1 MIQFGGM
8 ILVMA
13 GVAAAPYVKKAVIKV
28 QSIGSVDRSRDNIH
42 ATSGTGTTA
51 GNDILELSGSHAE
64 LAVAAEEER
73 HKHRFVLTTA
83 TMGLA
88 VMAQTSFIWLTPVSY
103 LLIGYFSSN
112 IFKEAA
118 NALFKDK
125 KIKVDILDTGVILL
139 TLLFGQI
146 GAAAFMVWILDLAD
160 MLLQKTTKKSKKY
173 ITDIFGEQPR
183 FAWLLVD
190 GSEVQTPVKD
200 LNKGDIVVVGTGE
213 SIPVDGVIVEGGA
226 MIDQQ
231 SLTGESTPAD
241 KQEGDHVFASTVIV
255 AGKINVKVEET
266 GHNTLASQVISII
279 NEASGYD
286 VRLQSVGEKMADKMV
301 VPTLGLGAMGYAT
314 AGPGALLAIMNAD
327 FGTGIRVAAPIAL
340 LASLG
345 NAAKNGLLIKHSEVI
360 EKLKDID
367 VVLFDKTGTLTNEIP
382 SVSRILAA
390 GNKHNE
396 EKILFYTATAEQKF
410 SHPIAAAIL
419 QKAKDE
425 NIVLAQYDDSEYHV
439 GLGIKVKIQG
449 DWVKVGSR
457 RYMDSEGIKIP
468 AAIESALEETAERGQ
483 SAILTAIN
491 NKIAG
496 MIELQSTI
504 REEAVKVIA
513 DLRAHGIKEIVVISG
528 DHDAPTKELAKQL
541 NLDRYFAGVLP
552 NEKADYVKLLQ
563 DEGKKVMMVGDGI
576 NDSAALSHAD
586 IGVSLKGA
594 STIAVDVAD
603 VIFMDG
609 SLSKFHYLFE
619 VANNLQKNVKRS
631 FLLIAIPN
639 TVCIVGA
646 FMGVF
651 GLKASLVL
659 NNGFN
664 LIAAANGMLPYTETS
679 ANEENTPDDKL
690 SKPDIESE
698 ETMTATDKKK
708 AKLKEKSK
716 EELPKVA

>member
-8 ILVMA
+8 ILVMV
-13 GVAAAPYVKKAVIKV
+13 GAAATPYVKKALVRI
-28 QSIGSVDRSRDNIH
+28 QSTDRGKFLRMEGFSSDN
-42 ATSGTGTTA
+42 ALMEAET
-51 GNDILELSGSHAE
+51 ESHSE
-64 LAVAAEEER
+64 LAVAAEEDR
-73 HKHRFVLTTA
+73 HKLRFILTTG
-83 TMGLA
+83 TMGIA
-88 VMAQTSFIWLTPVSY
+88 VMAQTSFLWLTPVSY
-103 LLIGYFSSN
+103 LLIGYFSAN
-112 IFKEAA
+112 IFKEAGT
-118 NALFKDK
+118 ALFKEK

-160 MLLQKTTKKSKKY
+160 MLLQRTTKKSQKY

-190 GSEVQTPVKD
+190 ESEVQTEVKD
-200 LNKGDIVVVGTGE
+200 LKRGDIIVVSTGE
-213 SIPVDGVIVEGGA
+213 SIPVDGLIIDGGA

-241 KQEGDHVFASTVIV
+241 KQEGEHVFASTVIV
-255 AGKINVKVEET
+255 AGKISVSVEET
-266 GHNTLASQVISII
+266 GKNTLASQVISII

-286 VRLQSVGEKMADKMV
+286 VKLQSVGEKIADKMV
-301 VPTLGLGAMGYAT
+301 LPTMGLGAMGYAT
-314 AGPGALLAIMNAD
+314 AGSGAMLAIMNAD

-345 NAAKNGLLIKHSEVI
+345 NAAKNGILIKHSEVI

-367 VVLFDKTGTLTNEIP
+367 VVLFDKTGTLTSEVP
-382 SVSRILAA
+382 TVSRIVVS
-390 GNKHNE
+390 GKTYNE
-396 EKILFYTATAEQKF
+396 EEVLFYTATAEQKF

-425 NIVLAQYDDSEYHV
+425 DIALSHYDDSEYDV
-439 GLGIKVKIQG
+439 GLGINVKIEG
-449 DWVKVGSR
+449 NWVKVGSS
-457 RYMDSEGIKIP
+457 RYMEREGIDIP
-468 AAIESALEETAERGQ
+468 AVIKMALKETGARGQ
-483 SAILTAIN
+483 SAILTAID
-491 NKIAG
+491 NKVAG
-496 MIELQSTI
+496 MIELKSTI
-504 REEAVKVIA
+504 RDEAPDVIA
-513 DLRAHGIKEIVVISG
+513 DLRAHGIKEIVLISG
-528 DHDAPTKELAKQL
+528 DHEAPTKELARQL
-541 NLDRYFAGVLP
+541 NIDRYFAGVLP
-552 NEKADYVKLLQ
+552 NGKADYVKLLQ

-576 NDSAALSHAD
+576 NDSAALSLAD

-609 SLSKFHYLFE
+609 SLTKFHYLFE
-619 VANNLQKNVKRS
+619 VAKNLQKNVKRS
-631 FLLIAIPN
+631 FLMIAIPN

-664 LIAAANGMLPYTETS
+664 LIAAANGMLPYTETNTKNNS
-679 ANEENTPDDKL
+679 EIIEEEIKPADDDL
-690 SKPDIESE
+690 L
-698 ETMTATDKKK
+698 ETNKKK
-708 AKLKEKSK
+708 SQDKDASK
-716 EELPKVA
+716 AIV